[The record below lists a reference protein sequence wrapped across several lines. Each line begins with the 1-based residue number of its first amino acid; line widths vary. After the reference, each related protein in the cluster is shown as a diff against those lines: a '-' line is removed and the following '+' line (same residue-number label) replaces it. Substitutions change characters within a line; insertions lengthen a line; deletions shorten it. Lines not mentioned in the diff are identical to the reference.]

1 MSILVLFPL
10 ASCSNK
16 EIDKGNVIQ
25 VGEVGL
31 RKGVFER
38 RFKLSSE
45 YGKNK
50 EFSPEILKSFINRI
64 LLPEYLFIQKSFD
77 LGFQNDPFIL
87 KTIFEFKMNALAS
100 NNAIHSKE
108 LFISDNEL
116 ADFYYDKK
124 YLYSFEIIQHTAFN
138 EADSIKKLLSEGKKL
153 KFEKEAM
160 PDVFPRKIE
169 YVNKSFGESV
179 PYEIYKQLDELKEG
193 EISDPIYSAPLW
205 IVIKL
210 IDKVKY
216 QKTKS
221 LEESKTILLKDL
233 QGIKKIKET
242 KLYVDTLKSKYNLEI
257 ITKDYSK
264 MIKAFVINNEQVGFF
279 NRANYTGSI
288 EDIVIKTS
296 SQNISVDLFFFIFNR
311 TNRFSKI
318 KKLVYEDVD
327 VFMNDLA
334 TQLVLYLDAL
344 EQGVDKYPTLSE
356 QILNKLYRV
365 LYSKYLKEEISD
377 KVSVSREVALSYY
390 NDNRSVWKGEFEN
403 VKSSII
409 NKLRKEAMYKYRD
422 QLVKDLSDEF
432 DVLYNEPLLQ
442 EIADN
447 FTAEKKNKSE

>member
-1 MSILVLFPL
+1 VLLPL
-10 ASCSNK
+10 ASCSKK
-16 EIDKGNVIQ
+16 EIDKENVIQ
-25 VGEVGL
+25 IGEVGL

-87 KTIFEFKMNALAS
+87 KTVFEFKMNALAS

-108 LFISDNEL
+108 MFISDKEL
-116 ADFYYDKK
+116 ADFYNDKK

-138 EADSIKKLLSEGKKL
+138 EADSIKKILSEGKKL
-153 KFEKEAM
+153 KFEKETM

-179 PYEIYKQLDELKEG
+179 PFEIYKQLDEMKEG
-193 EISDPIYSAPLW
+193 EISEPIYSAPLW

-210 IDKVKY
+210 TDKVKY
-216 QKTKS
+216 QKTNS

-242 KLYVDTLKSKYNLEI
+242 KLYVDSLKSKYNLEI
-257 ITKDYSK
+257 LNKDYSK
-264 MIKAFVINNEQVGFF
+264 IIKAFVINNEQVGFF
-279 NRANYTGSI
+279 NRANYSGSI

-296 SQNISVDLFFFIFNR
+296 LQNINVDMFFFIFNR

-356 QILNKLYRV
+356 QIENKLYRV

-377 KVSVSREVALSYY
+377 KVSISQEVALSYY
-390 NDNRSVWKGEFEN
+390 NDNRGVWKGEFEK

-409 NKLRKEAMYKYRD
+409 NKMRKEAMYKYRD

-432 DVLYNEPLLQ
+432 DVLYNELLLQ
-442 EIADN
+442 EIADS